1 MQVRE
6 QHIQQSGVQGGG
18 SLEARALEQV
28 PTTRD
33 QIVCFNRLDL
43 YQNLPDFCE
52 RQHKSRA

>member
-43 YQNLPDFCE
+43 YQKLPDSG
-52 RQHKSRA
+52 QHQYRSRA